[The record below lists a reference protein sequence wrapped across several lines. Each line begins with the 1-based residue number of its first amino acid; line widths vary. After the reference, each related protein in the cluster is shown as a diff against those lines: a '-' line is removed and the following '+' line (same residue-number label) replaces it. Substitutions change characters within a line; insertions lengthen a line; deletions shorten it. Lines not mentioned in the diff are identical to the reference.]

1 MRNYVH
7 AGRHAGI
14 LKRRL
19 RLSSATLAAMLL
31 SALVAS
37 AAQAEC
43 PNEAVR
49 QQQGSTAL
57 PDCRAYEMVSPAE
70 KNGGD
75 VAEGPGHTAASGDAV
90 AYASEIPFAEPQAG
104 ALQNTYIAQ
113 RGADGWRTRSIS
125 PPQAPAYDVFIASS
139 EFRIF
144 SPDLSEGIVGNVDLN
159 EPNEL
164 YDLSLQNTVSGSS
177 RLLASIRDANGYVAG
192 ASTDLSHMVFETSDP
207 LTPDS
212 PTGVESNGYDA
223 TGGQLHLVT
232 ILPNGHPAPAGGVIG
247 SGTLNFFGSS
257 LHAISD
263 DGTRI
268 YFTAEG
274 QLYVRID
281 NAETRQVSLPAPG
294 VSDPAGTQHA
304 VFQGASADGGVV
316 FFTSTEKLTANA
328 TADAETGAADLYRYT
343 LSSGELT
350 DLSVQAGGGQ
360 VQGVLGMDGSGDHVY
375 FVAYSQLVP
384 GSGVAEAPN
393 LYLWTPGAALAY
405 VTTLSP
411 ADSELWTQHSQF
423 YSPSPNE
430 QVSEENGVLLMLSQG
445 RLTSFENNEKA
456 EAYLFD
462 PASGLSC
469 ISCAAGGA
477 PPAYGAS
484 FIGERFEMS
493 KLTATDNLSANGS
506 RAFFVTR
513 EALVPQDTNGQRDVY
528 EWTAGAV
535 HLISTGQDDSESE
548 FASASPDGSNVFFTT
563 HQRLAPQD
571 IDTNTDLYDARV
583 DGGFLQ
589 PRPAACTGTGCQGVP
604 PAPPIFATPSSTTY
618 NGVGNFAP
626 APKAVSVKT
635 KKKPKPKPKKKK
647 AKKSPAKGKPA
658 KGKVRAK
665 GKGRGNA
672 QQQRAAAK
680 RGSARKARKANRHAA
695 TRGR

>member
-1 MRNYVH
+1 MRNYVYI
-7 AGRHAGI
+7 GRHAGA

-19 RLSSATLAAMLL
+19 GLPSATLAATLL
-31 SALVAS
+31 SVMFAS

-49 QQQGSTAL
+49 QQQGSAAL
-57 PDCRAYEMVSPAE
+57 PDCRAYEMVSPAD

-90 AYASEIPFAEPQAG
+90 AYASLIPFSEPRAG

-113 RGADGWRTRSIS
+113 RSASGWSTRSIS
-125 PPQAPAYDVFIASS
+125 PPQAPAYNVFIASS
-139 EFRIF
+139 EFRMF
-144 SPDLSEGIVGNVDLN
+144 TPDLSEGIVGNVDLN

-177 RLLASIRDANGYVAG
+177 RLLASIRDANGYVSG

-212 PTGVESNGYDA
+212 PTGVEFNGYDA

-232 ILPNGHPAPAGGVIG
+232 ILPDGHPAPAGGVIG
-247 SGTLNFFGSS
+247 SGTVNFFGSN
-257 LHAISD
+257 LHAVSD
-263 DGTRI
+263 DGTRV

-281 NAETRQVSLPAPG
+281 DAETRQVSLPAPG

-350 DLSVQAGGGQ
+350 DLTVQAGGGQ

-384 GSGVAEAPN
+384 GSGVTEAPN

-411 ADSELWTQHSQF
+411 GDSELWTQHSEF
-423 YSPSPNE
+423 FTPSPNE
-430 QVSEENGVLLMLSQG
+430 QVSEENGVLLFMSQA
-445 RLTSFENNEKA
+445 RLTSFDNNEKS
-456 EAYLFD
+456 EVYVFD
-462 PASGLSC
+462 PASGLRCASC
-469 ISCAAGGA
+469 VPNGM
-477 PPAYGAS
+477 PAVYGAS
-484 FIGERFEMS
+484 LIGERHEMS
-493 KLTATDNLSANGS
+493 KLTETDNLSTDGS

-513 EALVPQDTNGQRDVY
+513 EALVAQDTNGQEDVY
-528 EWTAGAV
+528 EWEDGVA
-535 HLISTGQDDSESE
+535 HLISSGQDESESE

-563 HQRLAPQD
+563 HQRLSLQD
-571 IDTNTDLYDARV
+571 IDTNSDLYDARV
-583 DGGFLQ
+583 GGGFLHA
-589 PRPAACTGTGCQGVP
+589 RPPACTGTGCQGVP

-626 APKAVSVKT
+626 APKAVSVKA
-635 KKKPKPKPKKKK
+635 KKKPKAKPKKKS
-647 AKKSPAKGKPA
+647 AKKKPA
-658 KGKVRAK
+658 KGKARAK
-665 GKGRGNA
+665 GNA
-672 QQQRAAAK
+672 KAQKQRAAAK
-680 RGSARKARKANRHAA
+680 RGSARRARKANRQAA